1 MISNFI
7 FANMKMVY
15 DKDFKLGVLGGGQL
29 GRMLI
34 QQAISW
40 DVNVYCLDPSD
51 EAPCKEISNGFMHG
65 NFNDY
70 DAVKSFGKDK
80 DVLTIEIEHVN
91 TKALHELEEAGVK
104 VFPQPHII
112 DLVKDKGAQKEFY
125 KAHGFPTSDFVLV
138 EGKDEVVKHFVEG
151 GIVQK
156 LRTGGYDGRGVQV
169 LRTKESLSKAFEE
182 PSLIEDLVNI
192 EKELSVIVARNEKGE
207 VSSFPV
213 VDMEFNEEANLVEFL
228 YAPASISKELEK
240 EARDLAERLISE
252 LEMVGLLAVELFLDK
267 QGNLLINEIAP
278 RPHNSGH
285 HTIEG
290 NYNSQYAMHLRSILG
305 MHLGSTE
312 TIKPSAMLN
321 LLGEKG
327 YEGAVYYEGLD
338 DILEKEGV
346 FVHLYGKSTTKPF
359 RKMGHVTVVGD
370 DLLELRR
377 KIDEV
382 KKGLKVKSK

>member
-1 MISNFI
+1 
-7 FANMKMVY
+7 MVY

-40 DVNVYCLDPSD
+40 DVNVYCLDPSS
-51 EAPCKEISNGFMHG
+51 EAPCKEISNGFTLG
-65 NFNDY
+65 DFNDY
-70 DAVKSFGKDK
+70 EAVKSFGKDK

-91 TKALHELEEAGVK
+91 TKALHELEAEGVK

-125 KAHGFPTSDFVLV
+125 KTHGFPTSDFHLLE
-138 EGKDEVVKHFVEG
+138 EGEDVANYYKEG

-182 PSLIEDLVNI
+182 PSLIEDLVDI

-207 VSSFPV
+207 VNSFPV

-228 YAPASISKELEK
+228 YAPASISKELGK
-240 EARDLAERLISE
+240 EARELAERLISE

-290 NYNSQYAMHLRSILG
+290 NYNSQYAVHLRSILG

-338 DILEKEGV
+338 KILEQEGV
-346 FVHLYGKSTTKPF
+346 FVHLYGKSITKPF
-359 RKMGHVTVVGD
+359 RKMGHVTVLGD
-370 DLLELRR
+370 DLNELRT

>member
-1 MISNFI
+1 
-7 FANMKMVY
+7 MKSIY

-40 DVNVYCLDPSD
+40 DVNVYCLDPSA
-51 EAPCKEISNGFMHG
+51 EAPCREIANGFTQG
-65 NFNDY
+65 DFNDY
-70 DAVKSFGKDK
+70 EAVIAFGRDK

-91 TKALHELEEAGVK
+91 TKALRELEEEGVK
-104 VFPQPHII
+104 VYPQTRII
-112 DLVKDKGAQKEFY
+112 ELVQDKGAQKAFY
-125 KAHGFPTSDFVLV
+125 KEHGFPTSDFVLI
-138 EGKDEVVKHFVEG
+138 EGKDEVTTHFKEG

-156 LRTGGYDGRGVQV
+156 LRRGGYDGRGVQL
-169 LRTKESLSKAFEE
+169 LRTESELQNAFDA
-182 PSLIEDLVNI
+182 PSVIEDLVDI
-192 EKELSVIVARNEKGE
+192 EKELGVIVARNPKGE
-207 VSSFPV
+207 VRSFPV
-213 VDMEFNEEANLVEFL
+213 VDMEFNAEANLVEFL
-228 YAPASISKELEK
+228 YAPANISDELEK

-252 LEMVGLLAVELFLDK
+252 LDMVGLLAVEMFLDK

-290 NYNSQYAMHLRSILG
+290 NYNSQYALHLRSILS
-305 MHLGSTE
+305 MHLGSTD

-327 YEGAVYYEGLD
+327 YEGPVYYEGLD
-338 DILEKEGV
+338 EALEIQGV
-346 FVHLYGKSTTKPF
+346 FVHIYGKKITKPF
-359 RKMGHVTVVGD
+359 RKMGHVTVLGD
-370 DLLELRR
+370 DFNQLRN

-382 KKGLKVKSK
+382 KKVLKVKSK

>member
-1 MISNFI
+1 
-7 FANMKMVY
+7 MKRVY

-34 QQAISW
+34 QQAINW
-40 DVNVYCLDPSD
+40 DVAIHCLDPSAD
-51 EAPCKEISNGFMHG
+51 APCKEIANGFILG
-65 NFNDY
+65 DFNDY
-70 DAVKSFGKDK
+70 EAVKAFGKDK

-91 TKALHELEEAGVK
+91 TKALKELEDTGVK

-112 DLVKDKGAQKEFY
+112 DLVKDKGAQKQFY
-125 KAHGFPTSDFVLV
+125 KDHGFPTSDFILV
-138 EGKDEVVKHFVEG
+138 ENKEEALRHFNEG

-169 LRTKESLSKAFEE
+169 LRSKESLVNAFEE
-182 PSLIEDLVNI
+182 ASVIEDLVDI

-207 VSSFPV
+207 VKSFPV
-213 VDMEFNEEANLVEFL
+213 VDMEFNQEANLVEFL
-228 YAPASISKELEK
+228 YAPATISKELEK

-267 QGNLLINEIAP
+267 EGKLLINEIAP

-290 NYNSQYAMHLRSILG
+290 NFNSQYALHLRSILG

-327 YEGAVYYEGLD
+327 FEGPVFYEGLD
-338 DILEKEGV
+338 DVLDKEGV
-346 FVHLYGKSTTKPF
+346 FVHLYGKKLTKPF
-359 RKMGHVTVVGD
+359 RKMGHVTVLGD
-370 DLLELRR
+370 DLNELRS
-377 KIDEV
+377 KIDQVKEV
-382 KKGLKVKSK
+382 LKVKSK

>member
-1 MISNFI
+1 
-7 FANMKMVY
+7 MKMVY
-15 DKDFKLGVLGGGQL
+15 DKDFRLGVLGGGQL

-34 QQAISW
+34 QQAINW
-40 DVNVYCLDPSD
+40 DVAIHCLDPSAD
-51 EAPCKEISNGFMHG
+51 APCKEIANGFMQG
-65 NFNDY
+65 DFNNY
-70 DAVKSFGKDK
+70 DDVMAFGKDK

-91 TKALHELEEAGVK
+91 TKALKELEAAGVK

-112 DLVKDKGAQKEFY
+112 DLVKDKGAQKQFY
-125 KAHGFPTSDFVLV
+125 KDHGFPTSDFVLV
-138 EGKDEVVKHFVEG
+138 NNKEEAIGHFNEG

-169 LRTKESLSKAFEE
+169 LRSKESLVNAFEE
-182 PSLIEDLVNI
+182 ASVIEDLVAI

-207 VSSFPV
+207 VKSFPV
-213 VDMEFNEEANLVEFL
+213 VDMEFNQEANLVEFL
-228 YAPASISKELEK
+228 YAPATISKELEK

-267 QGNLLINEIAP
+267 EGKLLINEIAP

-290 NYNSQYAMHLRSILG
+290 NFNSQYALHLRSILG

-327 YEGAVYYEGLD
+327 FEGPVFYEGLD
-338 DILEKEGV
+338 DVLDKEGV
-346 FVHLYGKSTTKPF
+346 FVHLYGKKLTKPF
-359 RKMGHVTVVGD
+359 RKMGHVTVLGD
-370 DLLELRR
+370 DLNELRS
-377 KIDEV
+377 KIDQVKEV
-382 KKGLKVKSK
+382 LKVKSK

>member
-1 MISNFI
+1 
-7 FANMKMVY
+7 MKMVY

-40 DVNVYCLDPSD
+40 DVNVYCLDPSK
-51 EAPCKEISNGFMHG
+51 EAPCKEVSNGFTLG
-65 NFNDY
+65 DFNDY
-70 DAVKSFGKDK
+70 DAVKAFGKDK

-91 TKALHELEEAGVK
+91 TKALHELEEEGVK
-104 VFPQPHII
+104 VFPQAHII

-125 KAHGFPTSDFVLV
+125 KQHGFPTSDFVLV
-138 EGKDEVVKHFVEG
+138 EGKDEVERQYKEG

-169 LRTKESLSKAFEE
+169 LRSRESLSNAFEE
-182 PSLIEDLVNI
+182 PSLIEDLVDI
-192 EKELSVIVARNEKGE
+192 DKELSVIVARNEKAE
-207 VSSFPV
+207 VTSFPV

-240 EARDLAERLISE
+240 EARDLAERLITE
-252 LEMVGLLAVELFLDK
+252 LGMIGLLAVELFLDK
-267 QGNLLINEIAP
+267 EGNLLINEIAP

-327 YEGAVYYEGLD
+327 FEGPVYYEGLD
-338 DILEKEGV
+338 EILEKEGV
-346 FVHLYGKSTTKPF
+346 FVHLYGKSITKPF
-359 RKMGHVTVVGD
+359 RKMGHVTVLGD
-370 DLLELRR
+370 DLNELRE

>member
-1 MISNFI
+1 
-7 FANMKMVY
+7 MKMVY

-40 DVNVYCLDPSD
+40 DVNVYCLDPSS
-51 EAPCKEISNGFMHG
+51 EAPCKEISNGFTLG
-65 NFNDY
+65 DFNDY
-70 DAVKSFGKDK
+70 EAVKSFGKDK

-91 TKALHELEEAGVK
+91 TKALHELEAEGVK

-125 KAHGFPTSDFVLV
+125 KTHGFPTSDFHLLE
-138 EGKDEVVKHFVEG
+138 EGEDVANYYKEG

-182 PSLIEDLVNI
+182 PSLIEDLVDI

-207 VSSFPV
+207 VNSFPV

-228 YAPASISKELEK
+228 YAPASISKELGK
-240 EARDLAERLISE
+240 EARELAERLISE

-290 NYNSQYAMHLRSILG
+290 NYNSQYAVHLRSILG

-338 DILEKEGV
+338 KILEQEGV
-346 FVHLYGKSTTKPF
+346 FVHLYGKSITKPF
-359 RKMGHVTVVGD
+359 RKMGHVTVLGD
-370 DLLELRR
+370 DLNELRT